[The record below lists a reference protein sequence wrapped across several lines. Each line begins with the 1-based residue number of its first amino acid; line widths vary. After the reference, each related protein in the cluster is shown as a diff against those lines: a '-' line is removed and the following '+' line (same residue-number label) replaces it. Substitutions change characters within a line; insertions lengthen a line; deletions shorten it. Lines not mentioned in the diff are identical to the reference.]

1 MTLSLVFRIQ
11 AVIMGIFGAAA
22 LLAPG
27 SMMGSF
33 NVEATSGAVDVMRG
47 MSLMVI
53 AVAYIS
59 WQMPTW
65 AGDNLKSVGM
75 FFAVW
80 HHIAPIALFSC
91 TMSSGILY
99 ENGLKRT
106 WELSKHSYSLLC
118 LVEKHILTPRLLSM
132 WNFGRLLF
140 PMFPGTPLSRVAP
153 SCLLGKGRKSCFL
166 RQIVGLCPQYKPQTG
181 IFSTR

>member
-65 AGDNLKSVGM
+65 AGDNLKSVGI

-80 HHIAPIALFSC
+80 HVIYALV
-91 TMSSGILY
+91 SGYQISVGAFPSDVANLIGNLGPDVILA
-99 ENGLKRT
+99 
-106 WELSKHSYSLLC
+106 
-118 LVEKHILTPRLLSM
+118 ILFF
-132 WNFGRLLF
+132 WK
-140 PMFPGTPLSRVAP
+140 SRADA
-153 SCLLGKGRKSCFL
+153 
-166 RQIVGLCPQYKPQTG
+166 
-181 IFSTR
+181 

>member
-22 LLAPG
+22 LLAPA
-27 SMMGSF
+27 SMMGGF
-33 NVEATSGAVDVMRG
+33 NVEATAGAVDIMRG

-80 HHIAPIALFSC
+80 HVIYALV
-91 TMSSGILY
+91 SGYQISVGAFPSDAVNLIGNLGPDIILA
-99 ENGLKRT
+99 
-106 WELSKHSYSLLC
+106 
-118 LVEKHILTPRLLSM
+118 ILFF
-132 WNFGRLLF
+132 WK
-140 PMFPGTPLSRVAP
+140 SRADA
-153 SCLLGKGRKSCFL
+153 
-166 RQIVGLCPQYKPQTG
+166 
-181 IFSTR
+181 